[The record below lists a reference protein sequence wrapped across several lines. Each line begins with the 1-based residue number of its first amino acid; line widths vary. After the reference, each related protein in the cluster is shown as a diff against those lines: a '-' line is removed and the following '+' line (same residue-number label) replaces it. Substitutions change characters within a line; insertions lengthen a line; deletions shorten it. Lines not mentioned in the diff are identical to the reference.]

1 MSEYETFR
9 KPGKLKLK
17 GEKNKSKKRK
27 HKSHKSTQDTI
38 QTNTDTIKHGNWW
51 KISKAEDIVGPVA
64 IEFGNN
70 VYVKAL
76 DNGLFTL
83 GAPHNDNE
91 GPSPEEI
98 LTGVFISERKVAFKS
113 GYDKY
118 LSADKNGIVTGR
130 SDAIGPMEQWE
141 PVLENGKMA
150 LLNWNDCFMSA
161 DEEDSIIAKSKKAGN
176 NEFLTVRS
184 HTFKEENKYKDVPE
198 EERGNLKQV
207 EINYVKKFQKFQD
220 KRLRLCKEGKKDL
233 KKAKDEGT
241 FHETLLDRRSKMKAD
256 RYCK

>member
-1 MSEYETFR
+1 MSDYEKY

-17 GEKNKSKKRK
+17 GEKNKAKKRK
-27 HKSHKSTQDTI
+27 HKSPKDAQSTSQIDH
-38 QTNTDTIKHGNWW
+38 DSIKHGNWW
-51 KISKAEDIVGPVA
+51 KVSKTEDIVGPVA
-64 IEFGNN
+64 IEYGSR

-83 GAPHNDNE
+83 GAPHNEGE

-118 LSADKNGIVTGR
+118 LSVNKNGVVVGR
-130 SDAIGPMEQWE
+130 SDAIGAMEQWE
-141 PVLENGKMA
+141 PVFEDGKMA
-150 LLNWNDCFMSA
+150 LLGCNECFMSA
-161 DEEDSIIAKSKKAGN
+161 DDEDSIVAKVKKAN
-176 NEFLTVRS
+176 SDSFVTIRS
-184 HTFKEENKYKDVPE
+184 HTFKEVSKYKDVPE
-198 EERGNLKQV
+198 EEQGNLKQV

-220 KRLRLCKEGKKDL
+220 KRLRLCTEDRNDL
-233 KKAKDEGT
+233 KKAKDQGT